1 MNFEDAFRQM
11 PLIAILRGVK
21 PNEAVAI
28 AEAVLE
34 SGIRV
39 IEIPLN
45 SPDPLQSIRHVA
57 DRLAGRAVVGAGTV
71 LSEADVDR
79 VAEAGGR
86 IIVSPNMDGQVI
98 RKTKA
103 CGLISAPG
111 IMTPSE
117 AFAALAAG
125 ADVLKI
131 FPGELFTL
139 PVIQAMAAVL
149 PKTSVLVLVG
159 GVTPDMI
166 GAFRGSPVAGFGVG
180 SSIYKPGMTAAD
192 VKVSSARFAEAIRRA
207 GFGTMQDDQA
217 AASKAAS
224 RCR

>member
-11 PLIAILRGVK
+11 PVIAILRGVK
-21 PNEAVAI
+21 PTEAVAI

-45 SPDPLQSIRHVA
+45 SPDPLTSIRQVA
-57 DRLAGRAVVGAGTV
+57 DGLAGRAVVGAGTV
-71 LSEADVDR
+71 LSEAEVDH
-79 VAEAGGR
+79 VVESGGR
-86 IIVSPNMDGQVI
+86 IIVSPNMDPQVI

-103 CGLISAPG
+103 RGLVSAPG

-125 ADVLKI
+125 ADVLKM
-131 FPGELFTL
+131 FPGEVFTV
-139 PVIQAMAAVL
+139 PIIRAVAAVL

-159 GVTPDMI
+159 GVTPDAV

-180 SSIYKPGMTAAD
+180 SSIYKPSMSAAD
-192 VKVSSARFAEAIRRA
+192 VKVNAVRFVDAILQA
-207 GFGTMQDDQA
+207 GFGAT
-217 AASKAAS
+217 
-224 RCR
+224 

>member
-11 PLIAILRGVK
+11 PIIAILRGVR
-21 PNEAVAI
+21 PTEAVAI

-34 SGIRV
+34 SGIRL

-45 SPDPLQSIRHVA
+45 SPDPFTSIRQVA
-57 DRLAGRAVVGAGTV
+57 DRLAQRAIVGAGTV
-71 LSEADVDR
+71 LSEAEVEG
-79 VAEAGGR
+79 VADAGGR
-86 IIVSPNMDGQVI
+86 IIVSPNMDPRVI

-103 CGLISAPG
+103 RGLVSAPG

-131 FPGELFTL
+131 FPGEFFSL
-139 PVIQAMAAVL
+139 PVIRSMGAVL
-149 PKTSVLVLVG
+149 PKASVLVLVG

-166 GAFRGSPVAGFGVG
+166 DA
-180 SSIYKPGMTAAD
+180 
-192 VKVSSARFAEAIRRA
+192 
-207 GFGTMQDDQA
+207 
-217 AASKAAS
+217 
-224 RCR
+224 

>member
-11 PLIAILRGVK
+11 PVIAILRGVK
-21 PNEAVAI
+21 PTEAVAI

-45 SPDPLQSIRHVA
+45 SPDPLTSIRQVA
-57 DRLAGRAVVGAGTV
+57 DGLAGRAVVGAGTV
-71 LSEADVDR
+71 LSEAEVDH
-79 VAEAGGR
+79 VVESGGR
-86 IIVSPNMDGQVI
+86 VIVSPNMDPQVI

-103 CGLISAPG
+103 RGLVSAPG

-125 ADVLKI
+125 ADVLKM
-131 FPGELFTL
+131 FPGELFTV
-139 PVIQAMAAVL
+139 PIIRAVAAVL

-159 GVTPDMI
+159 GVTPDAI

-180 SSIYKPGMTAAD
+180 SSIYKPSMSAAD
-192 VKVSSARFAEAIRRA
+192 VKVNAVKFVDAILQA
-207 GFGTMQDDQA
+207 GFGAT
-217 AASKAAS
+217 
-224 RCR
+224 

>member
-11 PLIAILRGVK
+11 PVIAILRGVK
-21 PNEAVAI
+21 PTEAMAI

-45 SPDPLQSIRHVA
+45 SPDPLTSIRQVA
-57 DRLAGRAVVGAGTV
+57 DGLAGRAVVGAGTV
-71 LSEADVDR
+71 LSEAEVDQ
-79 VAEAGGR
+79 VVESGGR
-86 IIVSPNMDGQVI
+86 IIVSPNMDPQVI
-98 RKTKA
+98 RKTKTR
-103 CGLISAPG
+103 GLVSAPG

-125 ADVLKI
+125 ADVLKM
-131 FPGELFTL
+131 FPGELFTM
-139 PVIQAMAAVL
+139 PIIRAVAAVL

-159 GVTPDMI
+159 GVTPDAI
-166 GAFRGSPVAGFGVG
+166 GAFRGSPLAGFGVG

-192 VKVSSARFAEAIRRA
+192 VKVKAAKFAGAVLRA
-207 GFGTMQDDQA
+207 GFGAT
-217 AASKAAS
+217 
-224 RCR
+224 

>member
-11 PLIAILRGVK
+11 PVIAILRGVK
-21 PNEAVAI
+21 PNEAAAI

-45 SPDPLQSIRHVA
+45 SPNPLTSIRHVA
-57 DRLAGRAVVGAGTV
+57 DVLGARAVVGAGTV
-71 LSEADVDR
+71 LSEAEVDR
-79 VAEAGGR
+79 VAESGGR
-86 IIVSPNMDGQVI
+86 IIVSPNMDPQVI

-103 CGLISAPG
+103 RGLVSAPG

-125 ADVLKI
+125 ADVLKL
-131 FPGELFTL
+131 FPGEFFTL
-139 PVIQAMAAVL
+139 PIIRSMAAVL

-159 GVTPDMI
+159 GVTPDTI
-166 GAFRGSPVAGFGVG
+166 GAFRRSPVAGFGVG
-180 SSIYKPGMTAAD
+180 SSIYAPGMSATD
-192 VKVSSARFAEAIRRA
+192 VKVSSFKFTDAIRRA
-207 GFGTMQDDQA
+207 GLGA
-217 AASKAAS
+217 P
-224 RCR
+224 

>member
-11 PLIAILRGVK
+11 PVIAILRGVK
-21 PNEAVAI
+21 PTEAVAI

-45 SPDPLQSIRHVA
+45 SPDPLESVRQVA
-57 DRLAGRAVVGAGTV
+57 DRLAERAVVGAGTV
-71 LSEADVDR
+71 LSEADVER
-79 VAEAGGR
+79 VAESGGR
-86 IIVSPNMDGQVI
+86 IIVSPNMNGQVI

-103 CGLISAPG
+103 HGLVSAPG

-125 ADVLKI
+125 ADVLKL

-139 PVIQAMAAVL
+139 PVIRAMAAVL
-149 PKTSVLVLVG
+149 PKTTALVLVG
-159 GVTPDMI
+159 GVTPDLI
-166 GAFRGSPVAGFGVG
+166 GAFHGSPVTGFGVG

-192 VKVSSARFAEAIRRA
+192 VKVSCGKFAEAVRRA
-207 GFGTMQDDQA
+207 GFGIHHD
-217 AASKAAS
+217 
-224 RCR
+224 

>member
-1 MNFEDAFRQM
+1 MNFESAFRQM
-11 PLIAILRGVK
+11 PIIAILRGVV
-21 PNEAVAI
+21 PTEAAAI

-45 SPDPLQSIRHVA
+45 SPDPFMSIRHVA

-71 LSEADVDR
+71 LSEAEVDL
-79 VAEAGGR
+79 VAESGGR
-86 IIVSPNMDGQVI
+86 IIVSPNMDPQVI

-103 CGLISAPG
+103 RGLVSAPG

-117 AFAALAAG
+117 AIAALAAG
-125 ADVLKI
+125 ADVLKV

-139 PVIQAMAAVL
+139 PIIRSMAAVL
-149 PKTSVLVLVG
+149 PKTSVIVLVG
-159 GVTPDMI
+159 GVTPDTI

-180 SSIYKPGMTAAD
+180 SSIYTIGMSAAD
-192 VKVSSARFAEAIRRA
+192 VKVRALKFTNAIRRA
-207 GFGTMQDDQA
+207 GLGA
-217 AASKAAS
+217 
-224 RCR
+224 

>member
-11 PLIAILRGVK
+11 PVIAILRGVK
-21 PNEAVAI
+21 PTEAMAI

-45 SPDPLQSIRHVA
+45 SPDPLTSIRQVA
-57 DRLAGRAVVGAGTV
+57 DGLAGRAVVGAGTV
-71 LSEADVDR
+71 LSEAEVDQ
-79 VAEAGGR
+79 VVESGGR
-86 IIVSPNMDGQVI
+86 IIVSPNMNPQVI
-98 RKTKA
+98 RKTKTR
-103 CGLISAPG
+103 GLVSAPG

-131 FPGELFTL
+131 FPGELFTM
-139 PVIQAMAAVL
+139 PIIRAVAAVL

-159 GVTPDMI
+159 GVTPDAI
-166 GAFRGSPVAGFGVG
+166 GAFRGSPLAGFGVG

-192 VKVSSARFAEAIRRA
+192 VKVKAAKFAGAVLRA
-207 GFGTMQDDQA
+207 GFGAT
-217 AASKAAS
+217 
-224 RCR
+224 

>member
-11 PLIAILRGVK
+11 PIIAILRGVR
-21 PNEAVAI
+21 PSEAVAI
-28 AEAVLE
+28 AEAVFE

-45 SPDPLQSIRHVA
+45 SPDPLTSIRHVA

-71 LSEADVDR
+71 LSEVEVDCVAD
-79 VAEAGGR
+79 AGGR
-86 IIVSPNMDGQVI
+86 IIVSPNMDPQVI

-103 CGLISAPG
+103 RGLVSAPG

-125 ADVLKI
+125 ADMLKI
-131 FPGELFTL
+131 FPGELFSL
-139 PVIQAMAAVL
+139 PVIRAMAAVL

-159 GVTPDMI
+159 GVTPAII
-166 GAFRGSPVAGFGVG
+166 GSFRGSPVAGFGVG
-180 SSIYKPGMTAAD
+180 SSIYKPGMSAAD
-192 VKVSSARFAEAIRRA
+192 VKVNADGFANSMRHS
-207 GFGTMQDDQA
+207 GFATT
-217 AASKAAS
+217 
-224 RCR
+224 

>member
-1 MNFEDAFRQM
+1 MDFEHAFRQM
-11 PLIAILRGVK
+11 PVIAILRGVK
-21 PNEAVAI
+21 PTEVVAI

-45 SPDPLQSIRHVA
+45 SPEPLTSIRQVA
-57 DRLAGRAVVGAGTV
+57 DGLAGRAVVGAGTV
-71 LSEADVDR
+71 LSEAEVDHA
-79 VAEAGGR
+79 VESGGR
-86 IIVSPNMDGQVI
+86 IIVSPNTDPQVI

-103 CGLISAPG
+103 RGLVSAPG

-131 FPGELFTL
+131 FPGELFTMSIIRA
-139 PVIQAMAAVL
+139 VAAVL

-159 GVTPDMI
+159 GVTPEAI

-180 SSIYKPGMTAAD
+180 SSIYKPSMSAAD
-192 VKVSSARFAEAIRRA
+192 VKVNAAKFVDAILRA
-207 GFGTMQDDQA
+207 GFGAT
-217 AASKAAS
+217 
-224 RCR
+224 

>member
-11 PLIAILRGVK
+11 PVIAILRGVK
-21 PNEAVAI
+21 PTEAMAI

-45 SPDPLQSIRHVA
+45 SPDPLTSIRQVA
-57 DRLAGRAVVGAGTV
+57 DGLAGRAVVGAGTV
-71 LSEADVDR
+71 LSEAEVDQ
-79 VAEAGGR
+79 VVESGGR
-86 IIVSPNMDGQVI
+86 IIVSPNMNPQVI
-98 RKTKA
+98 RKTKTR
-103 CGLISAPG
+103 GLVSAPG

-125 ADVLKI
+125 ADVLKM
-131 FPGELFTL
+131 FPGELFTM
-139 PVIQAMAAVL
+139 PIIRAVAAVL

-159 GVTPDMI
+159 GVTPDAI
-166 GAFRGSPVAGFGVG
+166 GAFRGSPLAGFGVG

-192 VKVSSARFAEAIRRA
+192 VKVKAAKFAGAVLRA
-207 GFGTMQDDQA
+207 GFGAT
-217 AASKAAS
+217 
-224 RCR
+224 

>member
-11 PLIAILRGVK
+11 PIIAILRGVR
-21 PNEAVAI
+21 PTEAVAI

-45 SPDPLQSIRHVA
+45 SPDPFTSIRHVA
-57 DRLAGRAVVGAGTV
+57 DRLAQRAIVGAGTV
-71 LSEADVDR
+71 LSEAEVEG
-79 VAEAGGR
+79 VADAGGR
-86 IIVSPNMDGQVI
+86 IIVSPNMDTRVI

-103 CGLISAPG
+103 RGLVSAPG

-131 FPGELFTL
+131 FPGEFFSLA
-139 PVIQAMAAVL
+139 IIRAMAAVL

-159 GVTPDMI
+159 GVTPDSI
-166 GAFRGSPVAGFGVG
+166 GVFRGSPVAGFGVG
-180 SSIYKPGMTAAD
+180 SSIYKPGMSAAD
-192 VKVSSARFAEAIRRA
+192 VKVSGTRFADAVRRA
-207 GFGTMQDDQA
+207 GFGTT
-217 AASKAAS
+217 
-224 RCR
+224 

>member
-11 PLIAILRGVK
+11 PVIAILRGVK
-21 PNEAVAI
+21 PTEAVAI

-45 SPDPLQSIRHVA
+45 SPDPLTSIRQVA
-57 DRLAGRAVVGAGTV
+57 DGLAGRAVVGAGTV
-71 LSEADVDR
+71 LSEAEVDH
-79 VAEAGGR
+79 VVESGGR
-86 IIVSPNMDGQVI
+86 IIVSPNMDPQVI

-103 CGLISAPG
+103 RGLVSAPG

-125 ADVLKI
+125 ADVLKM
-131 FPGELFTL
+131 FPGELFTV
-139 PVIQAMAAVL
+139 PVIQAVAAVL

-159 GVTPDMI
+159 GVTPDAI

-180 SSIYKPGMTAAD
+180 SSIYKPNMSAAD
-192 VKVSSARFAEAIRRA
+192 VKVNAVKFVDAILRA
-207 GFGTMQDDQA
+207 GFGA
-217 AASKAAS
+217 
-224 RCR
+224 R

>member
-11 PLIAILRGVK
+11 PVIAILRGVK
-21 PNEAVAI
+21 PTEAIAI

-45 SPDPLQSIRHVA
+45 SPDPLTSIRQVA
-57 DRLAGRAVVGAGTV
+57 DGLAGRAIVGAGTV
-71 LSEADVDR
+71 LSEAEVDH
-79 VAEAGGR
+79 VVESGGR
-86 IIVSPNMDGQVI
+86 IIVSPNMDPQVI

-103 CGLISAPG
+103 RGLVSAPG

-125 ADVLKI
+125 ADVLKM
-131 FPGELFTL
+131 FPGELFTM
-139 PVIQAMAAVL
+139 PIIRAVAAVL

-159 GVTPDMI
+159 GVTPDSI
-166 GAFRGSPVAGFGVG
+166 GAFRGSPLAGFGVG
-180 SSIYKPGMTAAD
+180 SSIYKPSMSAAD
-192 VKVSSARFAEAIRRA
+192 VKVNAAKFVDAIRRT
-207 GFGTMQDDQA
+207 GFG
-217 AASKAAS
+217 
-224 RCR
+224 RI